1 MFLAPG
7 CIYCCILQEKNEV
20 MQKQLEALSFL
31 DKRKATKPKL
41 VTDQVPS
48 VSSAPPSSDQIIVPA
63 QQQTPGYMASSSF
76 LFLLYCKLH
85 GFFLMHT
92 CK

>member
-1 MFLAPG
+1 MKPNGSLKSEKK
-7 CIYCCILQEKNEV
+7 EKNEV

-48 VSSAPPSSDQIIVPA
+48 VSGAPPSSDQ
-63 QQQTPGYMASSSF
+63 
-76 LFLLYCKLH
+76 LFLRSSKHQVTWPFFCKLH

>member
-20 MQKQLEALSFL
+20 TQKQLEALSFL
-31 DKRKATKPKL
+31 DKRKATKPEL

-48 VSSAPPSSDQIIVPA
+48 VSGAPPSSDQLFLRSSKHQVTWPFFFVN
-63 QQQTPGYMASSSF
+63 YMASS
-76 LFLLYCKLH
+76 
-85 GFFLMHT
+85 
-92 CK
+92 

>member
-1 MFLAPG
+1 
-7 CIYCCILQEKNEV
+7 

-48 VSSAPPSSDQIIVPA
+48 VSSAPPSSDQIIVPV
-63 QQQTPGYMASSSF
+63 QKQTPGYMASSSSS
-76 LFLLYCKLH
+76 
-85 GFFLMHT
+85 FFVL
-92 CK
+92 